1 MIRTIVNFSL
11 SDIAPIKEDIFAAE
25 GMKPGS
31 TPSPRVHALYDEA
44 VGLFY
49 RLARPVAVMAGISSL
64 EFASI
69 YRGDGKN
76 TQEIPLSQIFPQ
88 AGALCLLVLTL
99 GQALVQ
105 EIERLMMNGDLARG
119 YMLDSTASFCTD
131 QGAKAAERYFL
142 NYLQQEG
149 RAGESTRV
157 LLYSPGY
164 CGWHISGQARLFDYL
179 DPGEIGI
186 KLTDTYLMTPLKSV
200 SGVLV
205 AGHKSIHTF
214 KNTFPICRDCRGQ
227 TCRQRIAGL

>member
-1 MIRTIVNFSL
+1 MKRTIINFSL
-11 SDIAPIKEDIFAAE
+11 ADIAPVKEEIFAAE

-31 TPSPRVHALYDEA
+31 TPSPRVHTLYDEA
-44 VGLFY
+44 VDSFS
-49 RLARPVAVMAGISSL
+49 RLARPVAVMAGISSP

-69 YRGDGKN
+69 YQGEGKN
-76 TQEIPLSQIFPQ
+76 APETPLSAIFPQ
-88 AGALCLLVLTL
+88 AGALGLFVFTL
-99 GQALVQ
+99 GQGLVQ
-105 EIERLMMNGDLARG
+105 EIERLMTNGDLARG

-131 QGAKAAERYFL
+131 QGARAAERYFFD
-142 NYLQQEG
+142 YLQKENQTD
-149 RAGESTRV
+149 ESTRV

-164 CGWHISGQARLFDYL
+164 CGWHISSQARLFDYL

-186 KLTDTYLMTPLKSV
+186 KLTESYLMVPLKSV

-205 AGHKSIHTF
+205 GGDKRIHAF